1 MCGITGFL
9 TPSPTQT
16 RDDMQNALAGMS
28 TAIAH
33 RGPDDSGLW
42 LDETRGIGLGFR
54 RLAILDLSPT
64 GHQPMTSADGRY
76 VVIFNGEAY
85 NFGMVRDE
93 LAAIGISFRG
103 TSDTEVLLEAICVW
117 GLEGALGKFNGMF
130 AFALWDRQEKS
141 LSLVRD
147 RMGVKPLYYGWH
159 GNTLLFGSELKSLRA
174 HPAFSADVDRD
185 ALTLYLRYN
194 YIPTPFSIYRGVRK
208 LPPGSILRIS
218 SATHPGE
225 EELATYWSASE
236 QILASRADPFWGDE
250 SQTTDEL
257 EELLTDSIRLRML
270 ADVPLGAFLSGGVDS
285 STIVAL
291 MQKISLQPVQTFSI
305 GFSEFGYNEAP
316 HARAVAEHLG
326 TQHTEVYI
334 SPEEARA
341 IIPSLA
347 GMYDEPFANPSAIPT
362 FLVSQLARQH
372 VTVSLSGDGGDELF
386 GGYNRYTWVERIWR
400 RMGKVPSPIRGILA
414 NGVDQHAPTL
424 SLLAGKLG
432 YPNPADKVHKLA
444 GTLRAASPAQIY
456 LDLVSFWK
464 QPAGIVIR
472 AQEPH
477 TTLTDPGSWP
487 EALSLAEQMMLLD
500 TLTYLPDDG
509 LVKVDRAS
517 MAASLEVRVPFVDDY
532 RLLEFAW
539 RLPLD
544 MKIRAGQGK
553 WILRQVLYKYVPQAM
568 IERPKMG
575 FGVPIDSWLRGPLRG
590 WAEELISEDRLRRE
604 GFFQPGP
611 IRKKWQEHLTGKRN
625 WQYHLWGILM
635 FQAWLENKNQA

>member
-1 MCGITGFL
+1 MCGITGFFNL
-9 TPSPTQT
+9 SPSET
-16 RDDMQNALAGMS
+16 REKLQSTLEQMS
-28 TAIAH
+28 MAIAH

-76 VVIFNGEAY
+76 VMVFNGEAY

-93 LAAIGISFRG
+93 LAANGISFRG
-103 TSDTEVLLEAICVW
+103 TSDTEVLLAAICEW
-117 GLEGALGKFNGMF
+117 GLVDALEKFNGMF
-130 AFALWDRQEKS
+130 AFALWDRQENS

-147 RMGVKPLYYGWH
+147 RMGVKPLYYGWI
-159 GNTLLFGSELKSLRA
+159 GNTLMFGSELKSMRA
-174 HPAFSADVDRD
+174 HPAFSADIDRD
-185 ALTLYLRYN
+185 ALTLYLRHN

-218 SATHPGE
+218 SATRPGE

-236 QILASRADPFWGDE
+236 QILASRADPFRGDE

-291 MQKISLQPVQTFSI
+291 MQQISSQPVQTFSI
-305 GFSEFGYNEAP
+305 GFNESGYDEAP

-326 TQHTEVYI
+326 TQHTEMYI
-334 SPEEARA
+334 SSEQARA
-341 IIPSLA
+341 VIPSLA

-362 FLVSQLARQH
+362 FLVSQLARRH

-400 RMGKVPSPIRGILA
+400 RIGKVPAPIRGLLA
-414 NGVDQHAPTL
+414 NGIDQRAPTL

-444 GTLRAASPAQIY
+444 DTLRAASPAQIY

-464 QPAGIVIR
+464 QPAGSVIG

-477 TTLTDPGSWP
+477 TTLTDPSSWP

-544 MKIRAGQGK
+544 MKIRAGLGK
-553 WILRQVLYKYVPQAM
+553 WILRQVLYKYVPKEM

-575 FGVPIDSWLRGPLRG
+575 FGVPIDSWLRGPLLE
-590 WAEELISEDRLRRE
+590 WTEELISEDRLRRE
-604 GFFQPGP
+604 GFFQAAP
-611 IRKKWQEHLTGKRN
+611 IRQKWQEHLAGKRN